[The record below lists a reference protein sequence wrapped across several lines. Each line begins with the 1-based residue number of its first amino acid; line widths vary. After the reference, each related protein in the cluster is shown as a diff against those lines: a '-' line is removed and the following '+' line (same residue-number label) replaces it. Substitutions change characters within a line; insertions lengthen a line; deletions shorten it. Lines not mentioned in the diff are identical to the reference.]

1 MILKTLEIRFSLP
14 STVKLNQAIGSI
26 MQGVLMERIDRD
38 YATYLHKQNLRPY
51 SQYIFFSKKD
61 NCLIWRISAL
71 NQQAADE
78 ILLPLFNLPYS
89 IFLRHK
95 QTRLT
100 TLNKEYIYEN
110 TYENLAQK
118 YLSLPNNPDKQKII
132 DFNFITSTA
141 FKSQGKYII
150 FPKIHL
156 VLASLLNRWN
166 AFSQTDF
173 INDKQ
178 ITSGLQRYL
187 YVADY
192 KLNMRPFSLEGI
204 RVPAFV
210 GTYSVGVVQND
221 MAQKI
226 LAMLSEFAQLSG
238 IGIKTAIGM
247 GAVRTQIHSA

>member
-1 MILKTLEIRFSLP
+1 MLKTLEIRFSLP
-14 STVKLNQAIGSI
+14 STIKLNQAIGSI

-38 YATYLHKQNLRPY
+38 YASFLHKQSLRPY

-71 NQQAADE
+71 NQQATNE
-78 ILLPLFNLPYS
+78 LLLPLFNLPYS

-100 TLNKEYIYEN
+100 TISKKYIYEN

-132 DFNFITSTA
+132 DFSFITSTA

-150 FPKIHL
+150 FPEIHL
-156 VLASLLNRWN
+156 LLASLLNRWN

-173 INDKQ
+173 LNDRQ
-178 ITSGLQRYL
+178 ITFNLQQYL

-192 KLNMRPFSLEGI
+192 KLNMRPFSLESV

-210 GTYSVGVVQND
+210 GTYSIGVVQND
-221 MAQKI
+221 MAQK
-226 LAMLSEFAQLSG
+226 LFTMLSEFAHLSG

-247 GAVRTQIHSA
+247 GAVQTQIHRK

>member
-1 MILKTLEIRFSLP
+1 MLKTLEIRFSLP
-14 STVKLNQAIGSI
+14 STIKLNQAIGSI
-26 MQGVLMERIDRD
+26 MKGVLMERIDRD
-38 YATYLHKQNLRPY
+38 YASFLHKQSLRPY

-71 NQQAADE
+71 NQQAANE
-78 ILLPLFNLPYS
+78 LLLPLFNLPYS

-100 TLNKEYIYEN
+100 TISKKYIYEN

-132 DFNFITSTA
+132 DFSFITSTA

-150 FPKIHL
+150 FPEIHL
-156 VLASLLNRWN
+156 LLASLLNRWN

-173 INDKQ
+173 LNDRQ
-178 ITSGLQRYL
+178 ITFNLQQYL

-192 KLNMRPFSLEGI
+192 KLNMRPFSLEGV
-204 RVPAFV
+204 RVSAFV
-210 GTYSVGVVQND
+210 GTYSIGVVQND
-221 MAQKI
+221 MAQK
-226 LAMLSEFAQLSG
+226 LFTMLSEFAHLSG

-247 GAVRTQIHSA
+247 GAVQTQIHRK

>member
-1 MILKTLEIRFSLP
+1 MLKTLEIKFTLP
-14 STVKLNQAIGSI
+14 SSIKLNQAIGSI

-38 YATYLHKQNLRPY
+38 YASFLHKQSLRPY
-51 SQYIFFSKKD
+51 SQYIFFSKKQ

-78 ILLPLFNLPYS
+78 ILSPLFNLPYS
-89 IFLRHK
+89 VFLRHK
-95 QTRLT
+95 QTRIT
-100 TLNKEYIYEN
+100 TVSKEIVYEN

-118 YLSLPNNPDKQKII
+118 YLSLPNNPDEKKII

-150 FPKIHL
+150 FPEIHYIL
-156 VLASLLNRWN
+156 SSLLNRWN
-166 AFSQTDF
+166 SFSQTDF
-173 INDKQ
+173 LNDKAV
-178 ITSGLQRYL
+178 SANLQRYL

-192 KLNMRPFSLEGI
+192 KLNMRPFSLEGV

-210 GTYSVGVVQND
+210 GTYSVGIVKND

-226 LAMLSEFAQLSG
+226 ISLLAEFARLSG
-238 IGIKTAIGM
+238 VGIKTAIGM
-247 GAVRTQIHSA
+247 GAVQTQIHRE